1 MSLSFMLYSGFVRLG
16 LEVPNIPPDL
26 LPEYD
31 EAEQLR
37 QIRINLQALIISV
50 VFVTTV
56 ALLAYLLAKRGGKKR
71 YAAHQAQL
79 AAEGRLERSS
89 ALSDIANSG
98 GKPQFI
104 NDDDAVRVSNERERA
119 SMFGENYRPYGTDGT
134 NAPGV

>member
-1 MSLSFMLYSGFVRLG
+1 MSLSFLLYSGFARLG

-26 LPEYD
+26 LPEYN
-31 EAEQLR
+31 EEEQLR
-37 QIRINLQALIISV
+37 HIRLNLQALIMSV
-50 VFVTTV
+50 IFVTAV
-56 ALLAYLLAKRGGKKR
+56 ALLAYFLSKRAGKKR

-89 ALSDIANSG
+89 ALSDIANGG